1 MSFSKK
7 RPTCT
12 TLDGVR
18 SLAYMG
24 RIFFGKVGHNP
35 RLATRG
41 PATHVLRFIWQKNC
55 SRGASNQRLAP
66 CFESVLPL
74 DYSLVLIN
82 KES

>member
-1 MSFSKK
+1 MSFSKNAP
-7 RPTCT
+7 R
-12 TLDGVR
+12 VR
-18 SLAYMG
+18 RGILG
-24 RIFFGKVGHNP
+24 LHGLHFFGKVGHSP

-55 SRGASNQRLAP
+55 SRGASNQRHAP

-74 DYSLVLIN
+74 DYSLVLIT